1 MLDSEGKSEP
11 FSFRSYQKKVQNAK
25 NVKTICSLVHWC
37 SQARKP
43 DLRDS

>member
-25 NVKTICSLVHWC
+25 NVK
-37 SQARKP
+37 
-43 DLRDS
+43 RDA